1 VEGTS
6 GAAYLALLRG
16 RAGEAAL
23 GGIGLPELESP
34 PSAATVPRREVWRG
48 ISRSA
53 ARARGSKGCRSRRAA
68 LAPRPEGR
76 GEGDLDDGRRPGAA
90 WAPVFDETASGPGPV
105 TRGDGDAAAAGSA
118 EGARGRQRSCRKPVR
133 GREHRRREVWRR
145 GAVDRGPPR
154 TAPSYVRDRT
164 PRGTARWLRQ
174 GPKLEH
180 RRQAKLH
187 LCGLTLPP
195 CGTPE
200 SVPRLEPNRE
210 SSDLQGA
217 RDGSRLQK
225 SVRRI
230 FLVGSRGSS
239 KRPEGL

>member
-1 VEGTS
+1 VEDTS

-23 GGIGLPELESP
+23 GGIGLPVLESP
-34 PSAATVPRREVWRG
+34 PSAATVSRREVWRG
-48 ISRSA
+48 IRRSA
-53 ARARGSKGCRSRRAA
+53 ACARGSKGCRSRRAA

-105 TRGDGDAAAAGSA
+105 TRGDGDAAALPDPPRVQ
-118 EGARGRQRSCRKPVR
+118 EDVR
-133 GREHRRREVWRR
+133 GRVASPSRGRKHRRREVWRR

-154 TAPSYVRDRT
+154 TAPGYIRART
-164 PRGTARWLRQ
+164 LRGTARWLRQ

-187 LCGLTLPP
+187 LVGSPY
-195 CGTPE
+195 
-200 SVPRLEPNRE
+200 PRNARE
-210 SSDLQGA
+210 RSATGA
-217 RDGSRLQK
+217 RPGIERSAGC
-225 SVRRI
+225 S
-230 FLVGSRGSS
+230 
-239 KRPEGL
+239 